1 MYAVIETG
9 GKQIKVVEGET
20 IYTELLDVEAG
31 AEYVFDNVV
40 LTSGETTKVG
50 TPYVDGAKVVA
61 EVEKHGKQ
69 KKIKIFKYRAKSPS
83 SHRRQGHRQP
93 YTKLLIK
100 RIEA

>member
-1 MYAVIETG
+1 MYAVVETG
-9 GKQIKVVEGET
+9 GKQIKVVEGEF
-20 IYTELLDVEAG
+20 IYVELLDVEAG
-31 AEYVFDNVV
+31 SEFVFDKVV
-40 LTSGETTKVG
+40 LASTDSTKIG

-61 EVEKHGKQ
+61 EVEKHGKH
-69 KKIKIFKYRAKSPS
+69 KKIHIFKYTAKSPS

>member
-9 GKQIKVVEGET
+9 GKQLKVVEGDN
-20 IYTELLDVEAG
+20 IYTELLDAKEG
-31 AEYVFDNVV
+31 SEYVFDKVV
-40 LTSGETTKVG
+40 LTSGKTTKIG
-50 TPYVDGAKVVA
+50 TPYVVGAKVVA